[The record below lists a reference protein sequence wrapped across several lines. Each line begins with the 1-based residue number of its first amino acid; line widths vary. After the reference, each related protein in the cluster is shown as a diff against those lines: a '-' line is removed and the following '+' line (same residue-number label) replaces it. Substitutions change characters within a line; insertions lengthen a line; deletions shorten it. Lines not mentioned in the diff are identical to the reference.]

1 MERVFY
7 PRYYELEGRHWW
19 FVGRRA
25 IFVELLRKR
34 LHGRTDVRALDFG
47 CGTGTFLE
55 QLDAFGTANGVDGDI
70 DAVRFCHERGR
81 AHVRHVPAGEA
92 LPFADGTF
100 DLVTSLDV
108 LEHIDDD
115 VAAVRELH
123 RILRRDGVLLVAVP
137 AFAFLWGDQDEI
149 SHHRRRYT
157 AGTLRGVLERG
168 GFTVEHVSYFNTV
181 LFPVIAA
188 VRLARRAVRAPR
200 PDRTDFDT
208 GPSAA
213 NGLLARLFAA
223 EAHGVMRRRG
233 LPVGVS
239 VLALAHP
246 T

>member
-19 FVGRRA
+19 FVGRRV
-25 IFVELLRKR
+25 ILTELLRRR

-47 CGTGTFLE
+47 CGSGTFLE
-55 QLDAFGTANGVDGDI
+55 QLDAFGRPSGVDVDVE
-70 DAVRFCHERGR
+70 AVRFCHERGR
-81 AHVRHVPAGEA
+81 TDVRHVPAEGT
-92 LPFADGTF
+92 LPFTDGAF

-115 VAAVRELH
+115 IAAVREL
-123 RILRRDGVLLVAVP
+123 RRVLGRDGVLLVAVP
-137 AFAFLWGDQDEI
+137 AFGFLWGDQDEI

-157 AGTLRGVLERG
+157 GGTLRTVLERG
-168 GFTVEHVSYFNTV
+168 GFDVEHVSYFNTL
-181 LFPVIAA
+181 LFPAIAA

-200 PDRTDFDT
+200 ADCTDFDV
-208 GPSAA
+208 GPSVV

-223 EAHGVMRRRG
+223 EVHGVVRRRG

-246 T
+246 A